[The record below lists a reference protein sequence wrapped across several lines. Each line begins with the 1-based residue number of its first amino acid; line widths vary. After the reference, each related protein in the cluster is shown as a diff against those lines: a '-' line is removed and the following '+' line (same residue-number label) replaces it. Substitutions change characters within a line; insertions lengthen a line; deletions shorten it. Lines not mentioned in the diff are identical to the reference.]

1 MMVGNVV
8 GLAGGFLMFG
18 LKIRWALLTTAAA
31 MLVMP
36 SVAHAHVDNA
46 NANANADADMSVT
59 PTGGR
64 KFDPEFFAAYAPVTA
79 LDMVKRIPGF
89 SIDRGEG
96 RRGFGEN
103 AGNVLVDGDRPSTKS
118 DDIMTILSRIPAS
131 QVAFISL
138 SEQAGADSETQGQ
151 GQVINV
157 VRKRTTKV
165 NGTYEATI
173 VAGTRYGFQPSLHT
187 SATMRRG
194 DTSYE
199 LNFSS
204 SSERFYGFG
213 PEDFKTASGAL
224 VERRSY
230 AGKGGNDEAAL
241 GGAIKTRLGGAKLNI
256 NGQVRWDDKFDIRKA
271 EYSNAA
277 QIRTGEEFLRRE
289 GPIGDLSY
297 ELGGDIE
304 FSALPKTNTKIVGL
318 YRTGEQSRFS
328 SIETAR
334 IAQPVSLFETRSRN
348 EPMEAVVRMQNDWAG
363 LSRHAVQFGAEIA
376 YNRLDAQFSVTNS
389 VAGAV
394 TNFPASNVLVEE
406 TRFEPFVSD
415 VWTVGPAWKIEAG
428 AIAEFSKLTL
438 SGDSTAKRSFFFI
451 KPRAIATWTINPQT
465 TLELRAER
473 QVAQL
478 DFNEFA
484 TSVDVT
490 VGNQV
495 DAGNADLV
503 PEKTTTLSALIRHKF
518 LDRGSVQFRG
528 DYQLVSDTQDLV
540 PITVRDAGGNITA
553 QFDGTGNIGKSTKWN
568 GELEITLPLDWL
580 TKPIGFT
587 GVEVRHVSHY
597 HGSRVTDPVT
607 GFNRRVSHRPLWH
620 QQWDIRYD
628 MADLGLV
635 FGTSFGIQDANF
647 AYFFNEKRRQKEDNR
662 TTIFIEYSKFKL
674 GTIRFQVTDT
684 AGFRRDRFIYAGT
697 RASGSLG
704 QIVNRKNSLDPL
716 LQLSLSGKF

>member
-1 MMVGNVV
+1 
-8 GLAGGFLMFG
+8 MFG
-18 LKIRWALLTTAAA
+18 LKIRGALLTTAAA
-31 MLVMP
+31 ILLMP
-36 SVAHAHVDNA
+36 DVAHAHVDNA
-46 NANANADADMSVT
+46 NADVTVT
-59 PTGGR
+59 PAGSR
-64 KFDPEFFAAYAPVTA
+64 KFDPDFFATYAPVTA

-89 SIDRGEG
+89 SINAGED

-118 DDIMTILSRIPAS
+118 DDIFTILSRIPAS
-131 QVAFISL
+131 QVESILL
-138 SEQAGADSETQGQ
+138 SEQAGADTETQGQ
-151 GQVINV
+151 GQVVNI
-157 VRKRTTKV
+157 VRKRTAKV

-173 VAGTRYGFQPSLHT
+173 VAGTRYGFQPSLNT

-204 SSERFYGFG
+204 YSERVLGFG
-213 PEDFKTASGAL
+213 PEDFRSGSAEL
-224 VERRSY
+224 IERRFY
-230 AGKGGNDEAAL
+230 NGKGGYDQAAL
-241 GGAIKTRLGGAKLNI
+241 GGAIKTRLGGAKVNL
-256 NGQVRWDDKFDIRKA
+256 NGQVRWSDSFVIRKA

-277 QIRTGEEFLRRE
+277 RIRTGEEFLRRD
-289 GPIGDLSY
+289 GPTGDLSY
-297 ELGGDIE
+297 ELGADIE

-318 YRTGEQSRFS
+318 YRSGRESRS
-328 SIETAR
+328 SDIETAR

-348 EPMEAVVRMQNDWAG
+348 EPMEAVVRMQNDLVG
-363 LSRHAVQFGAEIA
+363 LGRHAVQFGAEIA
-376 YNRLDAQFSVTNS
+376 YNRLDAQFSAAS
-389 VAGAV
+389 SLAGAV
-394 TNFPASNVLVEE
+394 TNFPASNVLVAE
-406 TRFEPFVSD
+406 TRFEPFISD

-438 SGDSTAKRSFFFI
+438 SGDSTAARSFFFI

-540 PITVRDAGGNITA
+540 PITVRDADGNITS

-607 GFNRRVSHRPLWH
+607 GFNRRVSRRPLWH

-635 FGTSFGIQDANF
+635 FGTSIGIQDANY
-647 AYFFNEKRRQKEDNR
+647 AYFFNEKRRQQEDTR
-662 TTIFIEYSKFKL
+662 ITIFIEYSKLKL
-674 GTIRFQVTDT
+674 GTIRFQVTDM

-704 QIVNRKNSLDPL
+704 QIVNRENSLDPL

>member
-1 MMVGNVV
+1 
-8 GLAGGFLMFG
+8 MFG
-18 LKIRWALLTTAAA
+18 LKIRRALLATAAA
-31 MLVMP
+31 IL
-36 SVAHAHVDNA
+36 SVPGVAQANVDNA
-46 NANANADADMSVT
+46 NAEMSAT
-59 PTGGR
+59 PTGSR
-64 KFDPEFFAAYAPVTA
+64 KLGPDFFAAYAPVTA
-79 LDMVKRIPGF
+79 LDMVRRIPGF
-89 SIDRGEG
+89 SIDQGEG

-103 AGNVLVDGDRPSTKS
+103 AGNVLIDGDRPSTKS
-118 DDIMTILSRIPAS
+118 DDIATILSRIPAS

-138 SEQAGADSETQGQ
+138 SEQAGADTETQGQ

-157 VRKRTTKV
+157 VRKRTAQV

-173 VAGTRYGFQPSLHT
+173 VAGTRYGFQPSLNT

-204 SSERFYGFG
+204 YSERVYGYG
-213 PEDFKTASGAL
+213 PEDFKTASGEL
-224 VERRSY
+224 VERRTY
-230 AGKGGNDEAAL
+230 TGKGGHGEAAF
-241 GGAIKTRLGGAKLNI
+241 GGAIKTRIGGAKLNL
-256 NGQVRWDDKFDIRKA
+256 NGQVRWDDKFDIRNA

-277 QIRTGEEFLRRE
+277 LVRTGTEFLRRD

-318 YRTGEQSRFS
+318 YRTGDESSFS

-334 IAQPVSLFETRSRN
+334 ITQPVSLFETRSRN
-348 EPMEAVVRMQNDWAG
+348 TPTEAVIRMQNDLAG
-363 LSRHAVQFGAEIA
+363 LGRHAVQFGAEVA
-376 YNRLDAQFSVTNS
+376 YNRLDARFSVASS

-394 TNFPASNVLVEE
+394 TTFPASNVLVKE
-406 TRFEPFVSD
+406 TRFEPFFSD
-415 VWTVGPAWKIEAG
+415 VWTLGPAWKIEAG

-438 SGDSTAKRSFFFI
+438 SGDSTAERSFTFI
-451 KPRAIATWTINPQT
+451 KPRAIATWTISPQT

-478 DFNEFA
+478 NFNEFA
-484 TSVDVT
+484 TSVDIT

-503 PEKTTTLSALIRHKF
+503 PEKTTTLLALIRHKF

-528 DYQLVSDTQDLV
+528 DYQLVSDTQDLL
-540 PITVRDAGGNITA
+540 PITVRDAAGNITA

-580 TKPIGFT
+580 TKPIGFA
-587 GVEVRHVSHY
+587 GIEVRYVGHY

-607 GFNRRVSHRPLWH
+607 GLNRRVSHRPLWH
-620 QQWDIRYD
+620 QEWDIRHD
-628 MADLGLV
+628 IADLGLV
-635 FGTSFGIQDANF
+635 YGASFGIQDANF
-647 AYFFNEKRRQKEDNR
+647 DYFLNEKRRQKEGTR

-674 GTIRFQVTDT
+674 GTIRFQVTDM

-697 RASGSLG
+697 RASGTLG
-704 QIVNRKNSLDPL
+704 QIVNRERRLDPL